1 MRRRSRQ
8 TLRTALEPRGRTLR
22 ASFRVV
28 FGLMLGFV
36 LTGVLGG
43 ANGAWSTSATAVA
56 QEARTRG
63 ALGPVAPL
71 LDAQTIAVVRIDV
84 PKLKPA
90 AIGQF
95 VAPLAETAGLP
106 AEKTKQTLAIG
117 EQFQNAWT
125 AAGGGDLIVAL
136 DLNDAPKSPAI
147 VFGVAREGGRAAAL
161 AELFASL
168 PFEAR
173 ETIGDVVVAGSKG
186 AVERAKKNRAAPHAD
201 LQAAL
206 AAVADSPIQVAV
218 QLPSDVRRVAMEFA
232 PKLPAEWGVGTSEE
246 LASSFRWLAV
256 GVDSPPTFGLKAV
269 LQADG
274 APGAQRWHKATL
286 AGLAWAV
293 NQSPVRQL
301 LPNAD
306 AVAARLKPEVRE
318 ARVELKLEGEDAA
331 RWLRDS
337 LNGPLAAARRSAART
352 NAMNN
357 LRQIALAMHN
367 YHDVYRKFP
376 PAASRGKDGR
386 PLLSWRVH
394 VLPFLE
400 QGPLYEKFK
409 LDEPWD
415 SAHNKTLIEKMPQVY
430 AAPGHERLAAT
441 GKTVYVVPTGEKA
454 VFSDKDGMSIAKITD
469 GTSNTLMTIQV
480 PASRAVIWTQP
491 ADWEYDVKNVLDR
504 LVEDGEQGFL
514 AGLCDGS
521 VRFISRT
528 IDPKT
533 LLKLL
538 QANDGQVIDPF

>member
-1 MRRRSRQ
+1 
-8 TLRTALEPRGRTLR
+8 
-22 ASFRVV
+22 
-28 FGLMLGFV
+28 
-36 LTGVLGG
+36 
-43 ANGAWSTSATAVA
+43 
-56 QEARTRG
+56 
-63 ALGPVAPL
+63 
-71 LDAQTIAVVRIDV
+71 
-84 PKLKPA
+84 
-90 AIGQF
+90 
-95 VAPLAETAGLP
+95 
-106 AEKTKQTLAIG
+106 
-117 EQFQNAWT
+117 
-125 AAGGGDLIVAL
+125 
-136 DLNDAPKSPAI
+136 
-147 VFGVAREGGRAAAL
+147 
-161 AELFASL
+161 
-168 PFEAR
+168 
-173 ETIGDVVVAGSKG
+173 
-186 AVERAKKNRAAPHAD
+186 
-201 LQAAL
+201 
-206 AAVADSPIQVAV
+206 
-218 QLPSDVRRVAMEFA
+218 
-232 PKLPAEWGVGTSEE
+232 
-246 LASSFRWLAV
+246 
-256 GVDSPPTFGLKAV
+256 
-269 LQADG
+269 
-274 APGAQRWHKATL
+274 
-286 AGLAWAV
+286 
-293 NQSPVRQL
+293 QSPVRQL

-337 LNGPLAAARRSAART
+337 LAGPFAAARRSAART

-415 SAHNKTLIEKMPQVY
+415 SAHNKTLIEKMPRVY

-469 GTSNTLMTIQV
+469 GTSNTLMTVQV

-521 VRFISRT
+521 VRFISRS